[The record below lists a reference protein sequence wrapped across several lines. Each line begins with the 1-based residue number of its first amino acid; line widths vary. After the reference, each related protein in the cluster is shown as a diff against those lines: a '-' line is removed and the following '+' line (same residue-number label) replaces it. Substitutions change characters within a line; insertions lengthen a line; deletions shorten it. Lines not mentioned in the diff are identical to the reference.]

1 MGTLRRKGWG
11 HPRPPIDPRS
21 FPLRSTKPG
30 EVVSK
35 GYMRRFVATSMLSVV
50 TNPFLFVQCMLLNF
64 GQYYARVRNFVQP
77 AAATGSETDERY
89 RLPFSGE
96 WLVVNGGVTRATS
109 HSWGMLN
116 QRYAYDFVKP
126 TDEMPDKPQSGGR
139 SLESFPAFGQPILA
153 PADGTVIRVREGER
167 DYGSPGTGAV
177 DMRCRDIRGNH
188 VLIQHRPDEFSL
200 LAHLRAGSVA
210 VAVGERV
217 RAGQKIGECG
227 NSGHSTEPHLH
238 FHVQD
243 RRSFYTACG
252 KIIVWKA
259 LRRNGAKATDCAD
272 LARGVRVR
280 GSQGL

>member
-1 MGTLRRKGWG
+1 MSNAFKRRY
-11 HPRPPIDPRS
+11 
-21 FPLRSTKPG
+21 LT
-30 EVVSK
+30 
-35 GYMRRFVATSMLSVV
+35 TSMLSVV
-50 TNPFLFVQCMLLNF
+50 TNPFLFVQFILLNL
-64 GQYYARVRNFVQP
+64 GQCYARMRTLIQS
-77 AAATGSETDERY
+77 AAVDPRTTGRRY
-89 RLPFSGE
+89 TLPFAGE
-96 WLVVNGGVTRATS
+96 WLVANGGVTRETS
-109 HSWGMLN
+109 HSWDMLN

-126 TDEMPDKPQSGGR
+126 ADEMPDEPHSGKR
-139 SLESFPAFGQPILA
+139 NLESFPAFGRPILA
-153 PADGTVIRVREGER
+153 PDHGTVIRVREGER

-217 RAGQKIGECG
+217 HVGQKIGECG

-243 RRSFYTACG
+243 RRSFYAACG

-259 LRRNGAKATDCAD
+259 LRRDDAMATGCAD
-272 LARGVRVR
+272 LTRGERV
-280 GSQGL
+280 GNAEGP